1 MRRTAITSIR
11 DSVTRPHRRA
21 PAEIPKELRPVYRAI
36 CDHLAETGRFHET
49 DERLVRLYLL
59 ALHEAEQ
66 ARTQVAADGM
76 LVAGSGGQMK
86 SHPLISVANQ
96 ARLTAAK
103 LATVLG
109 LGPYARQRMAGAV
122 EAVAKAEQPKDPWSD
137 AAKVPAKRD
146 SRTGPRL
153 DA

>member
-1 MRRTAITSIR
+1 MKRTAVTSVR
-11 DSVTRPHRRA
+11 ESAPRRNRRA
-21 PAEIPKELRPVYRAI
+21 PPEIPQPLRKVYVEI
-36 CDHLAETGRFHET
+36 CNHLAETGRFHET